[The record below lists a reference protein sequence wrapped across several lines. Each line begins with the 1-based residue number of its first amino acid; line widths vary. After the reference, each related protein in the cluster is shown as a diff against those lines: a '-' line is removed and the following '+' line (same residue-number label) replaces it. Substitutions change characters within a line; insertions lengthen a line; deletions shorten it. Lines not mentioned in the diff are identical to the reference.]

1 MGAAELL
8 GPRGPLAAVLPT
20 FEYRADQV
28 AMAEAVERAIERRN
42 YLVAEVGTG
51 TGKTL
56 AYLVPA
62 VLSGRRVIVST
73 ATKTL
78 QEQIWG
84 KDIPLLRDA
93 CGLDFSAA
101 YLKGRSNYYCLER
114 GAEFARAP
122 TFAVREEAALWPR
135 IEAWAVQTE
144 TGDRSEIDL
153 PDQLQAWRDLSAT
166 SENCLGRECQRYEE
180 CFVTRARA
188 LAAQADV
195 LLVNHHLF
203 FADLAMRTSRAG
215 VEILPDPDVVV
226 FDEAHALEDV
236 ATEYFGLQ
244 VSSFRLEELVRD
256 ALRAVADR
264 PDLASM
270 MKEATSE
277 LRKAGER
284 LFQEVADALR
294 RSDTGR
300 VVVRTAGR
308 VTRPAF
314 GRASRPEPEEGVRAE
329 LSPELFEPAS
339 RSLSRLDGALGA
351 LRDLFAEA
359 SSPALAQV
367 ARRAGEL
374 RVELSAVTAMKERSR
389 IYYGEVRGRG
399 VFLRAAP
406 IDVAEELQERLYR
419 HSDTVIFTSAT
430 LAAQGRF
437 DYFRRQV
444 GLAPEFEV
452 LEARFPGP
460 FDFSRQAALVAPEG
474 LPEPNHPGFA
484 EAAARAIEALTA
496 VTFGRAFVLCT
507 SNRNMLAFHRA
518 SRSLPYRIL
527 LQGEKPKSRLLEEF
541 RAEPSVLFAT
551 QSFWEG
557 VDVPG
562 EALSLVIIDR
572 LPFAPPGDPVVAARL
587 RALEEQGRDGFSEL
601 SVPAAALSLR
611 QGFGRLIRHR
621 QDRGLVAVL
630 DRRLLTRSY
639 GRAFLSTLPRCP
651 LLRTVEE
658 ARRWWGE
665 GG

>member
-264 PDLASM
+264 PIS
-270 MKEATSE
+270 
-277 LRKAGER
+277 
-284 LFQEVADALR
+284 R
-294 RSDTGR
+294 R
-300 VVVRTAGR
+300 
-308 VTRPAF
+308 
-314 GRASRPEPEEGVRAE
+314 
-329 LSPELFEPAS
+329 
-339 RSLSRLDGALGA
+339 
-351 LRDLFAEA
+351 
-359 SSPALAQV
+359 
-367 ARRAGEL
+367 
-374 RVELSAVTAMKERSR
+374 
-389 IYYGEVRGRG
+389 
-399 VFLRAAP
+399 
-406 IDVAEELQERLYR
+406 
-419 HSDTVIFTSAT
+419 
-430 LAAQGRF
+430 
-437 DYFRRQV
+437 
-444 GLAPEFEV
+444 
-452 LEARFPGP
+452 
-460 FDFSRQAALVAPEG
+460 
-474 LPEPNHPGFA
+474 
-484 EAAARAIEALTA
+484 
-496 VTFGRAFVLCT
+496 
-507 SNRNMLAFHRA
+507 
-518 SRSLPYRIL
+518 
-527 LQGEKPKSRLLEEF
+527 
-541 RAEPSVLFAT
+541 
-551 QSFWEG
+551 
-557 VDVPG
+557 
-562 EALSLVIIDR
+562 
-572 LPFAPPGDPVVAARL
+572 
-587 RALEEQGRDGFSEL
+587 
-601 SVPAAALSLR
+601 
-611 QGFGRLIRHR
+611 
-621 QDRGLVAVL
+621 
-630 DRRLLTRSY
+630 
-639 GRAFLSTLPRCP
+639 
-651 LLRTVEE
+651 
-658 ARRWWGE
+658 
-665 GG
+665 